1 MVDQTQRL
9 SRYRELI
16 QELNETKKMEIAR
29 RTVELFFSFD
39 IVNSSLYKTIN
50 YTGWYNVI
58 ISLFKEIQASVMK
71 LMPGAEMWR
80 VLGDEIVFII
90 PIKENK
96 DFFVYTDKIF
106 EILNIFV
113 LKLKNGQFFDEL
125 EIDNDKKLLMK
136 MQNVISLKAAAW
148 IAIVGENVQQ
158 IERYDNLLE
167 RYKLREGYGLIEF
180 LGNDIDAGFRIKK
193 ETENRRMV
201 ISFELAYILAKDTD
215 YLKNIHIITYKTLRG
230 IWQNRLYP
238 IIWYHDPKYAENIQ
252 FEDSFFYDETEENE
266 LTKEYFSN
274 RENSVLKK
282 EMYYNVY
289 NALNKIV
296 SDQNLIHKFVKMD
309 KIIEDSPTTQ
319 TAKGNLLEP
328 KFFLRLHCVA
338 VCYDKSTKKILIMKR
353 SSKREKYPD
362 KWEFGCAKAVLER
375 SLNEQIEQEYYND
388 FGVKIK
394 VVCDEERED
403 VLEKNQY
410 RQSHNLFSVEVVYWE
425 EISAFLKSD
434 ARILQRYYP
443 FINTDGIQDQFDIAY
458 SSLDIIRH
466 DFVELILRYKI
477 LDFLLEDPFVGIKTE
492 YLILSD
498 KFDIALKDLLQ
509 RTVFLQ
515 ETELYQKIIAFC
527 GKWNKYNGYIG
538 LKVQPSNNGQYVRM
552 NQVLMEDYEEI
563 EAIVQRMK
571 SEICEIYESISQ

>member
-193 ETENRRMV
+193 E
-201 ISFELAYILAKDTD
+201 
-215 YLKNIHIITYKTLRG
+215 
-230 IWQNRLYP
+230 
-238 IIWYHDPKYAENIQ
+238 
-252 FEDSFFYDETEENE
+252 
-266 LTKEYFSN
+266 
-274 RENSVLKK
+274 
-282 EMYYNVY
+282 MYYNVY
-289 NALNKIV
+289 NALNKIL

-403 VLEKNQY
+403 KQPIPLALYEVESEQGKDKGVISLA
-410 RQSHNLFSVEVVYWE
+410 EVVETYK
-425 EISAFLKSD
+425 KSD
-434 ARILQRYYP
+434 FKENEKHSEVRWISREEVDTFKEDTVKDFKNTLKLAFAKMEEMYG
-443 FINTDGIQDQFDIAY
+443 NTD
-458 SSLDIIRH
+458 
-466 DFVELILRYKI
+466 E
-477 LDFLLEDPFVGIKTE
+477 
-492 YLILSD
+492 
-498 KFDIALKDLLQ
+498 
-509 RTVFLQ
+509 
-515 ETELYQKIIAFC
+515 
-527 GKWNKYNGYIG
+527 
-538 LKVQPSNNGQYVRM
+538 
-552 NQVLMEDYEEI
+552 
-563 EAIVQRMK
+563 
-571 SEICEIYESISQ
+571 

>member
-252 FEDSFFYDETEENE
+252 FEYSFFYDETEENE

-289 NALNKIV
+289 NALNKIL

-403 VLEKNQY
+403 KQPIPLALYEVESEQGKDKGVISLA
-410 RQSHNLFSVEVVYWE
+410 EVVETYK
-425 EISAFLKSD
+425 KSD
-434 ARILQRYYP
+434 FKENEKHSEVRWISREEVDTFKEDTVKDFKNTLKLAFAKMEEMYG
-443 FINTDGIQDQFDIAY
+443 NTD
-458 SSLDIIRH
+458 
-466 DFVELILRYKI
+466 E
-477 LDFLLEDPFVGIKTE
+477 
-492 YLILSD
+492 
-498 KFDIALKDLLQ
+498 
-509 RTVFLQ
+509 
-515 ETELYQKIIAFC
+515 
-527 GKWNKYNGYIG
+527 
-538 LKVQPSNNGQYVRM
+538 
-552 NQVLMEDYEEI
+552 
-563 EAIVQRMK
+563 
-571 SEICEIYESISQ
+571 

>member
-1 MVDQTQRL
+1 
-9 SRYRELI
+9 
-16 QELNETKKMEIAR
+16 
-29 RTVELFFSFD
+29 
-39 IVNSSLYKTIN
+39 
-50 YTGWYNVI
+50 
-58 ISLFKEIQASVMK
+58 
-71 LMPGAEMWR
+71 
-80 VLGDEIVFII
+80 
-90 PIKENK
+90 
-96 DFFVYTDKIF
+96 
-106 EILNIFV
+106 
-113 LKLKNGQFFDEL
+113 
-125 EIDNDKKLLMK
+125 
-136 MQNVISLKAAAW
+136 
-148 IAIVGENVQQ
+148 
-158 IERYDNLLE
+158 
-167 RYKLREGYGLIEF
+167 
-180 LGNDIDAGFRIKK
+180 
-193 ETENRRMV
+193 MV

-289 NALNKIV
+289 NALNKIL

-375 SLNEQIEQEYYND
+375 SLNEQIEQEYYNN

-403 VLEKNQY
+403 KQPIPLALYEVESEQGKDKGVISLA
-410 RQSHNLFSVEVVYWE
+410 EVVETYK
-425 EISAFLKSD
+425 KSD
-434 ARILQRYYP
+434 FKENEKHSEVRWISREEVDTFKEDTVKDFKNTLKLAFAKMEEMYG
-443 FINTDGIQDQFDIAY
+443 NTD
-458 SSLDIIRH
+458 
-466 DFVELILRYKI
+466 E
-477 LDFLLEDPFVGIKTE
+477 
-492 YLILSD
+492 
-498 KFDIALKDLLQ
+498 
-509 RTVFLQ
+509 
-515 ETELYQKIIAFC
+515 
-527 GKWNKYNGYIG
+527 
-538 LKVQPSNNGQYVRM
+538 
-552 NQVLMEDYEEI
+552 
-563 EAIVQRMK
+563 
-571 SEICEIYESISQ
+571 